1 MTNETNETNETNR
14 RAFLASAA
22 LATAGL
28 AGCTS
33 GDADAGDSGD
43 AKIGG
48 QPTRT
53 LSEKVSASERL
64 AFGETL
70 DLPRVSITLSEPES
84 TATYRWEQD
93 GEERVAE
100 AGEGKQW
107 IVVPV
112 RTENTADRTVRLPL
126 TVNFK
131 GVVGETVY
139 HPGRNKSVDQKYIG
153 GKVPSGGTREGDV
166 MYLVPES
173 TSTAEFRVLYEERR
187 TDGKHQVWWDA

>member
-1 MTNETNETNETNR
+1 MTENR
-14 RAFLASAA
+14 RTFLASAA

-28 AGCTS
+28 AGCS
-33 GDADAGDSGD
+33 SEAGDDGDDSGD
-43 AKIGG
+43 AKLGG

-53 LSEKVSASERL
+53 LSENVSASERL
-64 AFGETL
+64 SFGETL
-70 DLPRVSITLSEPES
+70 DLPRVSITLSEPEL

-112 RTENTADRTVRLPL
+112 RARNTADRTVRLPL
-126 TVNFK
+126 TENFK
-131 GVVGETVY
+131 GVVGEIVY

-153 GKVPSGGTREGDV
+153 GKVPPGASREGDV
-166 MYLVPES
+166 MYLVPER
-173 TSTAEFRVLYEERR
+173 TTAADFRVLYEERR
-187 TDGKHQVWWDA
+187 PDGKHQVWWDG